1 MPPYLWIMGVFPRPY
16 FFRLRCCLLTPPW
29 KIRTGPS
36 EKAPFHAPS
45 PPPSSSLPSSCQ
57 DCIAFL
63 VQSFAFSRVS
73 KVVLLICFVF
83 YVPITNWSLHSLKNW
98 TSLQHPTTLSGA
110 SDSLCR
116 PSLALSHLLWPE
128 VLALWQPAPLSPVSL
143 DMGAPAAGTQLYCC
157 SLSLHLGRRCLKD
170 VVNFK
175 TGFASLTCSGGTWQS
190 LSSCSFASRVFP

>member
-1 MPPYLWIMGVFPRPY
+1 MPPPHPRPPAC
-16 FFRLRCCLLTPPW
+16 RLPARIALPSLCSRLLFPELVTL
-29 KIRTGPS
+29 S
-36 EKAPFHAPS
+36 YLFA
-45 PPPSSSLPSSCQ
+45 SSSMY
-57 DCIAFL
+57 
-63 VQSFAFSRVS
+63 QSQ
-73 KVVLLICFVF
+73 IDP
-83 YVPITNWSLHSLKNW
+83 YTLKNW

-143 DMGAPAAGTQLYCC
+143 GMGAPAAGTQLYCC

-175 TGFASLTCSGGTWQS
+175 TGFVSLTSSGGTWQS
-190 LSSCSFASRVFP
+190 LSSCSFASRVFS